1 MSNHQSFNSD
11 SVYGGGSALKD
22 FQLNKSVTDKLSKEF
37 GRSIS
42 MYIYST
48 IAGTQSYYWNRNSRM
63 RMNRLYA
70 NGKVDMSKF
79 MDRLEMNGKFNYANV
94 NWSCIKIC
102 NTIIG
107 RLVGGWMKRNEKVNV
122 TAVDPVSTKAK
133 QEQAEQA
140 EFVFDN
146 KEMLMAL
153 QQESGVPI
161 IPQDQFIAEDK
172 DALDEWV
179 SEFNRTPE
187 EIKYELGCNNI
198 LQANG
203 WFDSLKNKMLHD
215 SAEVGLVGT
224 YTYMNEDGEIVVEWL
239 RPENCIYS
247 YSEYNDFRDTT
258 YRGVM
263 KTMKISDLRS
273 KYGQE
278 FGGELTEEQIW
289 QIAQT
294 AKEYKLI
301 DNIRWVQ
308 GWNLALVR
316 PYDEWNIDVM
326 EFELKSLDEEAF
338 TIKTTKNGSTLITKG
353 MVEKMKDNQRVIKK
367 KTWNIYRGV
376 YCITPQIMLE
386 WGIKNNMIRPQDPKE
401 SGNAEFS
408 YSFYMYQN
416 FDMRNVAVP
425 EKIEEPLDQMIIAR
439 LKIQQLVAKM
449 TPAGAAIDVDAL
461 QELDLGLGDT
471 TKPIEIQ
478 KIWEQTG
485 RLYYRGRDAEGNKI
499 PAPIN
504 EMANAGFV
512 PQLQGLIQ
520 LYQYHY
526 QVLKDELGLDPN
538 LNSSIAAPRVTSQNA
553 ESAIIITDNTTDYM
567 YDAYLHCMEDTAKK
581 VACLLNASVT
591 HGAKKYRELLKEE
604 EVVGRNFTTRI
615 KMLPSDQEVL
625 KLEGMLNVMMESNP
639 DFVLYLDPFKL
650 LRTAREDVKLAELL
664 FRQAQKRYIKSK
676 QEQAQ
681 QNSQYNAQIQ
691 VESQQAKAQSD
702 AALEEQ
708 KNEAKNKQIL
718 LQGYFELIKAGVQA
732 PQDVSAVLGEVIK
745 SVAIPLAM
753 QNQQTEMQI
762 EQAMQQ
768 QEETIEQQGQMNEQA
783 IQQEQPI

>member
-1 MSNHQSFNSD
+1 MANNQILNGD
-11 SVYGGGSALKD
+11 STYGGGSTLKD
-22 FQLNKSVTDKLSKEF
+22 FQLNTSISDKLSEDF

-48 IAGTQSYYWNRNSRM
+48 IAGTQSYYWGRNSRM
-63 RMNRLYA
+63 RANRLYA

-79 MDRLEMNGKFNYANV
+79 MDRLEMNGKQNYANV

-107 RLVGGWMKRNEKVNV
+107 RLVGGWMKRNEKINV
-122 TAVDPVSTKAK
+122 TAVDPISAKAR
-133 QEQAEQA
+133 QEQADQA

-161 IPQDQFIAEDK
+161 IPQDQFVAEDK
-172 DALDEWV
+172 DALDEWL

-187 EIKYELGCNNI
+187 EIKYEIGCNNI

-203 WFDSLKNKMLHD
+203 WFDTLKSKMLHD

-224 YTYMNEDGEIVVEWL
+224 YTYMNDEGEIVVEWL
-239 RPENCIYS
+239 RPENLIYS

-263 KTMKISDLRS
+263 KTLKISELRR
-273 KYGQE
+273 KYGAE
-278 FGGELTEEQIW
+278 FGGKLTEQQIW
-289 QIAQT
+289 EIAAT
-294 AKEYKLI
+294 AKEYVLMDK
-301 DNIRWVQ
+301 IRWMQ
-308 GWNLALVR
+308 EWNLSLLR
-316 PYDEWNIDVM
+316 PYDEWNVDIM
-326 EFELKSLDEEAF
+326 EFELKSLDEETF
-338 TIKTTKNGSTLITKG
+338 TVKITKNGSTLITKG
-353 MVEKMKDNQRVIKK
+353 MVDKLKDNQRVVKK
-367 KTWNIYRGV
+367 KSWNIYRGV
-376 YCITPQIMLE
+376 YCINKMMMLE

-567 YDAYLHCMEDTAKK
+567 YDAYLHCMEDTGKK

-615 KMLPSDQEVL
+615 KMLPNDQEVL
-625 KLEGMLNVMMESNP
+625 KLENMLNVTMTANA
-639 DFVLYLDPFKL
+639 DFVLYIDPFKL
-650 LRTAREDVKLAELL
+650 IRICKEDVKLAELL
-664 FRQAQKRYIKSK
+664 FRQAQKRYLKSK

-681 QNSQYNAQIQ
+681 QNSEYNAQIQ
-691 VESQQAKAQSD
+691 VQSQQAKAQSD

-718 LQGYFELIKAGVQA
+718 LSGYFELIKAGVSPTSEMA
-732 PQDVSAVLGEVIK
+732 NVLSEVVR
-745 SVAIPLAM
+745 SVAVPLTI
-753 QNQQTEMQI
+753 QNEQTEMQI
-762 EQAMQQ
+762 QQAMQQ
-768 QEETIEQQGQMNEQA
+768 QQETIEQQGQMNEQA
-783 IQQEQPI
+783 IQQEQQI